1 MKKEKGKQTLALFG
15 CPLLTEEHHHLANI
29 IIAIIV
35 IVVIVLNTIIIIIII
50 IRFCSYQLRLVYSA
64 SFSVFACGSLLGR
77 IKHPGL

>member
-15 CPLLTEEHHHLANI
+15 CPLLTEEHHHVANI
-29 IIAIIV
+29 IIAII
-35 IVVIVLNTIIIIIII
+35 VIVLNTIIIIIII